1 MAQRVV
7 AVETSPRVARVVVLE
22 TTLRRTDVAKVTSV
36 PLPEGATRE
45 QVLAA
50 VRGAVPESIDTLVFA
65 ADSRTVST
73 RRLHFPFGDL
83 RRLDAAVLF
92 ELENQVPYDI
102 EDTALTY
109 NVVSRTPTSM
119 DVLTALMPKKP
130 LRELITEAE
139 AAGVEP
145 RVVLPA
151 AAALVELAPHADP
164 DPIAIISVGE
174 SISHLAVVRRGALL
188 LSRTVRAGGAD
199 VDRAIAKAFGVELP
213 AAKEAKEKEV
223 RLLTSHEHEEAGADL
238 RRVSDAAAAGLAPLV
253 TGLATTF
260 KALPIDEAPQRL
272 LVTGGLSRLP
282 GLCEALAERLGIE
295 VQLVDLQAAVAAAGE
310 AAGIAL
316 IDRLL
321 KRGKAAEPAPG
332 KDGAPAAPPAPTQ
345 PAVEPEYALG
355 VALAIAVARHGRS
368 APLNL
373 RRGDLAYQG
382 DLQLYRGQITKI
394 AVGVASVILLAI
406 AGSVVR
412 YSMLSAEEQRL
423 NAGFCVATKKIVG
436 REICDPTAAVATLRQ
451 APGAGEGVV
460 IPPYSAGALLE
471 MMSRAVGPEI
481 EVSFE
486 DLELRVDGRAGE
498 PDRITGKGE
507 AASFESTEQISQSLK
522 RDPCVQE
529 VEVGKQ
535 RKTRDGGRVEF
546 NLTIKVACPP
556 GSVPG
561 KLSTAQAG
569 PPRPG
574 QPGGTQQ

>member
-7 AVETSPRVARVVVLE
+7 AVEISPRVARVVVLE
-22 TTLRRTDVAKVTSV
+22 TTLRRTDVAAVSSV

-50 VRGAVPESIDTLVFA
+50 VRGAVPEAIDTLVFA
-65 ADSRTVST
+65 ADSRVVST

-102 EDTALTY
+102 EDTALSY
-109 NVVSRTPTSM
+109 SVVSRTPTSM
-119 DVLTALMPKKP
+119 DVLTAVMPKKP

-145 RVVLPA
+145 RVVVPA
-151 AAALVELAPHADP
+151 AAALVELAPHGDP
-164 DPIAIISVGE
+164 DPIAIVSLGE
-174 SISHLAVVRRGALL
+174 TISHLAVVRGGTLL
-188 LSRTVRAGGAD
+188 LSRTLRAGGAD
-199 VDRAIAKAFGVELP
+199 VDRALAKAFGVELP

-223 RLLTSHEHEEAGADL
+223 RLLSAQEHEAASADL
-238 RRVSDAAAAGLAPLV
+238 RRVADAAAAGLTPLV

-260 KALPIDEAPQRL
+260 KALPVDEAPVRL

-282 GLCEALAERLGIE
+282 GLCEHLGERLGIE
-295 VQLVDLQAAVAAAGE
+295 MKLVDLQSAVAAAGE

-321 KRGKAAEPAPG
+321 KRGKAVVPAAVGAAPAPE
-332 KDGAPAAPPAPTQ
+332 APAVA
-345 PAVEPEYALG
+345 PEYALG

-368 APLNL
+368 TPLNL

-382 DLQLYRGQITKI
+382 DLQIYRGQITRI

-412 YSMLSAEEQRL
+412 YTMLGAEERRL
-423 NAGFCVATKKIVG
+423 DAGFCAATKKIVG
-436 REICDPTAAVATLRQ
+436 REICDPTAALATLKQ
-451 APGAGEGVV
+451 PPGAGEGVV

-471 MMSRAVGPEI
+471 MMSRGIGPEI
-481 EVSFE
+481 DVSFE
-486 DLELRVDGRAGE
+486 DLELRVDGRTGE

-522 RDPCVQE
+522 RDPCVQD

-546 NLTIKVACPP
+546 NLNIKVSCPP
-556 GSVPG
+556 GTVPG

-569 PPRPG
+569 GIPRPA
-574 QPGGTQQ
+574 QPGGVQQ